1 MMDFDYIARHVRGV
15 WRMAFGG
22 NESDGGDDDMDRS
35 MDGVFASFWAVV
47 ITAPFAMV
55 AFTADKQIAASSTE
69 FSNTVYAKAPLPVL
83 FTAEIIALAAYWAAS
98 IAALV
103 LTARSLNATRQV
115 AGLIVA
121 YNWGQLVIFMLSA
134 APAATLIFTGNL
146 NLFALVAL
154 PAGIAG
160 VFILWRILRQNLP
173 LTIGGVIFLIV
184 LLTVVKLFV
193 NSIVVQTIVSFYFL
207 FV

>member
-1 MMDFDYIARHVRGV
+1 MIDFDYIARHVRGV

-22 NESDGGDDDMDRS
+22 GDWREDMDRS
-35 MDGVFASFWAVV
+35 MDGVFASFWAII
-47 ITAPFAMV
+47 ITAPFVLV
-55 AFTADKQIAASSTE
+55 AVTASKQLAAPSTE
-69 FSNTVYAKAPLPVL
+69 FSNVVYAKTPLPVL

>member
-1 MMDFDYIARHVRGV
+1 MIDFDYTARHVRGV

-22 NESDGGDDDMDRS
+22 GDWREDIDRS
-35 MDGVFASFWAVV
+35 MDGVFASFWA
-47 ITAPFAMV
+47 IIIAAPFALV
-55 AFTADKQIAASSTE
+55 AVTADKQITATSPE
-69 FSNTVYAKAPLPVL
+69 FANTIYAKAPLPVL

-146 NLFALVAL
+146 NIFALMAL

-160 VFILWRILRQNLP
+160 VFINWRILRQNLP

-184 LLTVVKLFV
+184 LLTIITLFV
-193 NSIVVQTIVSFYFL
+193 NSVVAHTIVSFYFL

>member
-1 MMDFDYIARHVRGV
+1 MINFDYIARHVRGV

-22 NESDGGDDDMDRS
+22 HESDGGDGMDRS
-35 MDGVFASFWAVV
+35 MDGVFASFWAII

-69 FSNTVYAKAPLPVL
+69 FSNTVYAKTPLPVL

-98 IAALV
+98 IAALA

-173 LTIGGVIFLIV
+173 LTIGATIFLIV
-184 LLTVVKLFV
+184 LLTAIKLFV

-207 FV
+207 LV

>member
-1 MMDFDYIARHVRGV
+1 MIDFDYIARHVRGV
-15 WRMAFGG
+15 WRMAFGA
-22 NESDGGDDDMDRS
+22 NESGGGDDMDRS
-35 MDGVFASFWAVV
+35 IDGVFASFWALI
-47 ITAPFAMV
+47 ITAPFALV
-55 AFTADKQIAASSTE
+55 AMTARKQLAAPSAE
-69 FSNTVYAKAPLPVL
+69 YSNTIYAKAPLPVL

-115 AGLIVA
+115 AGLVVA

-134 APAATLIFTGNL
+134 APAAVLIFTGNL

-173 LTIGGVIFLIV
+173 LTIGGVVFLIV
-184 LLTVVKLFV
+184 LLTVIELFV
-193 NSIVVQTIVSFYFL
+193 KSVVVHAVVSFYFL

>member
-1 MMDFDYIARHVRGV
+1 MIDLDYAARHVRAV
-15 WRMAFGG
+15 WRIAFG
-22 NESDGGDDDMDRS
+22 DGGGDGLDGS
-35 MDGVFASFWAVV
+35 VDGVFASFWA
-47 ITAPFAMV
+47 IIMTAPFAV
-55 AFTADKQIAASSTE
+55 IAFAADKHLAASSPA
-69 FSNTVYAKAPLPVL
+69 FSNTIYAKAPLPVL
-83 FTAEIIALAAYWAAS
+83 FTAEIIALAAYWGAS

-103 LTARSLNATRQV
+103 LAAKSLNATRQV

-134 APAATLIFTGNL
+134 APAAILIFTGNL

-160 VFILWRILRQNLP
+160 VFITWRILRQNLP
-173 LTIGGVIFLIV
+173 LTIGGAVFLIV
-184 LLTVVKLFV
+184 FLTVIKLFV
-193 NSIVVQTIVSFYFL
+193 NSVVAHTIVSFYFL

>member
-1 MMDFDYIARHVRGV
+1 MIDFDYIARHVRAV

-22 NESDGGDDDMDRS
+22 GDRRDDMDRS
-35 MDGVFASFWAVV
+35 IDGVFASFWAII
-47 ITAPFAMV
+47 ITTPFALV
-55 AFTADKQIAASSTE
+55 AFTADKQLAVSSSE
-69 FSNTVYAKAPLPVL
+69 FSNTVYAKAPLPML
-83 FTAEIIALAAYWAAS
+83 FTAEIIALAAYWGAS
-98 IAALV
+98 IAALA

-173 LTIGGVIFLIV
+173 LTIGGAIFLIV
-184 LLTVVKLFV
+184 LLTAIKLFV
-193 NSIVVQTIVSFYFL
+193 NSVVVHAIVAFYFL

>member
-1 MMDFDYIARHVRGV
+1 MINFDYIARHVRGV

-22 NESDGGDDDMDRS
+22 NESDGGGDGMDRS
-35 MDGVFASFWAVV
+35 MDGVFASFWAII

-69 FSNTVYAKAPLPVL
+69 FSNTVYAKTPLPVL

-121 YNWGQLVIFMLSA
+121 YNWGQLVIFMLST

-160 VFILWRILRQNLP
+160 VFILWRVLRVSLP
-173 LTIGGVIFLIV
+173 LTIGATIFLIV
-184 LLTVVKLFV
+184 LLTAIKLFV
-193 NSIVVQTIVSFYFL
+193 NSVVVQAIVSFYFL

>member
-22 NESDGGDDDMDRS
+22 HESDGGDDDMDRS
-35 MDGVFASFWAVV
+35 MDGVFASFWAII

-160 VFILWRILRQNLP
+160 VFILWRVLRVSLP
-173 LTIGGVIFLIV
+173 LTIGATIFLIV
-184 LLTVVKLFV
+184 LLTAIKLFV
-193 NSIVVQTIVSFYFL
+193 NSVVVQAIVSFYFL
-207 FV
+207 LV